1 MASKAKLKNLKSPP
15 SKIDAKI
22 HKYLIA
28 LPIIA
33 LSIKLL
39 VMSNIFG
46 GAWYGADGENYMYG
60 VDGLLKEGF
69 FSDEPKLSY
78 WPAGYPILLWPLAA
92 ITTSKIFYLLSI
104 IQSFFYAFST
114 YYLTSV
120 LRNSSFKRFALI
132 SSFLISFNPTLT
144 LSSLAVGY
152 EGPIAS
158 CFMMVVALTIKY
170 HTAARG
176 RYFWFVV
183 TQIALWFALAIFMQP
198 RYLLVAAIYLIYW
211 VIKLGEVKRALAI
224 LALSGT
230 VVSVGPALMIYRNIN
245 VINEA
250 KISTNL
256 GATMAI
262 GAGETTSGGYAR
274 SGPEVP
280 CGTPKSK
287 ETTTDSELVIC
298 VSKWYLTHP
307 VRALQLAYNKSQ
319 FFWSPWSGPLQN
331 GTSARNPWLKISPV
345 QSMYKNQD
353 SADLLNGWVGKSLSY
368 GWILGQLI
376 LLMWGYRELTRIGFV
391 EKTLATLIMIPI
403 VVSWL
408 IAIGTIGDNRFR
420 LPTMSLSLLIQG
432 AGLIA
437 IKAKVSKG
445 L

>member
-1 MASKAKLKNLKSPP
+1 VASKAKVKNLKSQSLKFD
-15 SKIDAKI
+15 SKLQ
-22 HKYLIA
+22 KYLIA

-33 LSIKLL
+33 LSIKLI

-114 YYLTSV
+114 YFLTSV
-120 LRNSSFKRFALI
+120 LLKSTFKRFALI
-132 SSFLISFNPTLT
+132 SSFLISFNPALS

-152 EGPIAS
+152 EAPIAS

-170 HTAARG
+170 HAAERD
-176 RYFWFVV
+176 RHFWFAVV
-183 TQIALWFALAIFMQP
+183 QIALWFALASFMQP

-245 VINEA
+245 VIDEA

-256 GATMAI
+256 GVTMSI
-262 GAGETTSGGYAR
+262 GAGDTTSGGYAR

-280 CGTPKSK
+280 CGGPESEKPP
-287 ETTTDSELVIC
+287 TDNELVKC

-368 GWILGQLI
+368 GWILGQLV
-376 LLMWGYRELTRIGFV
+376 LLMWGYRELARIGVV
-391 EKTLATLIMIPI
+391 EKTLTNLIMIPI
-403 VVSWL
+403 IISWL

-420 LPTMSLSLLIQG
+420 LPTMSLSLLLQG

-437 IKAKVSKG
+437 IRAKVSKV